1 MQGSEGALMNAAAA
15 MQGAR
20 AAQSGHRAAAP
31 DALRALP
38 SLSALVEEA
47 ATIPGVDARA
57 CVALREKIAQHAFNL
72 VVVGEFKRGKSTVI
86 NALLGADL
94 LPTGVVPLTSV
105 VTVIQYGAQPTV
117 TVNFEARA
125 SQATRLDA
133 LAGYVTEAG
142 NPQNIKGVREV
153 TVVFPAEWLQGGIR
167 LVDTP
172 GIGSVHR
179 HNTEVTYRYLPR
191 ADAVIFVAS
200 ADQPLSQAE
209 LDFLAT
215 VRNYAGKVF
224 CLLNKMDYLTPAEQA
239 ESLAFVVGA
248 VTAALGTPVPVFGVS
263 ARQSLQAQATGAEPL
278 AQASGMPAFGE
289 VLRRF
294 LSEEGGEVWMA
305 SLLHQLQRLLAE
317 ARLTVEL
324 ELRALNSP
332 LKVLES
338 NLRAMSARKVELLQ
352 DTSDVDAVLEADA
365 RKLIREQVE
374 PELAVFKEQLTRRL
388 QADLGSWCE
397 ELKDRRATDFRAGL
411 EERLIAEVRG
421 VYEIWQ
427 ADADAKL
434 NRAFEGLC
442 ARVER
447 RIQDSVDDLLRY
459 SAELFDI
466 PFAAVSAQT
475 LWRSPTRFYFKSW
488 DEPPGLKQLTN
499 SLVPLLPRVLGS
511 RLILR
516 DARRRATDLADMQA
530 GRLRHDFDERLRD
543 NVRSFRQDLLQRIER
558 TLQGIEA
565 AIEQG
570 RAMRVRGETEAA
582 ARREELTATLSRIA
596 SLEARVR
603 LDS

>member
-1 MQGSEGALMNAAAA
+1 MQASSA

-20 AAQSGHRAAAP
+20 AAQPGHPAAVP

-47 ATIPGVDARA
+47 AAVPGVDARA
-57 CVALREKIAQHAFNL
+57 CAALREKIEQHAFNL
-72 VVVGEFKRGKSTVI
+72 VVVGEFKRGKSTII

-105 VTVIQYGAQPTV
+105 VTVIQYGVQPTV
-117 TVNFEARA
+117 TVDFEDRA
-125 SQATRLDA
+125 SQAARLDA
-133 LAGYVTEAG
+133 LADYVTEAG
-142 NPQNIKGVREV
+142 NPQNVKGVREV
-153 TVVFPAEWLQGGIR
+153 TVVVPAEWLQGGIR

-200 ADQPLSQAE
+200 ADQPLSRAE
-209 LDFLAT
+209 LDFLAMA
-215 VRNYAGKVF
+215 RSHAGKVF

-263 ARQSLQAQATGAEPL
+263 ARQALRARAPGAE
-278 AQASGMPAFGE
+278 AASVASGMPAFGA

-294 LSEEGGEVWMA
+294 LSEEGGAVWMA
-305 SLLHQLQRLLAE
+305 SLRHRLQRLLAE
-317 ARLTVEL
+317 ARLSVEL
-324 ELRALNSP
+324 ELRALDSP
-332 LKVLES
+332 LKALES
-338 NLRAMSARKVELLQ
+338 NLRAMSARKGELLQ
-352 DTSDVDAVLEADA
+352 DESDVEAVLEAEA
-365 RKLIREQVE
+365 RKLVSARVE

-388 QADLGSWCE
+388 QAALETWCQEQKGLGAAA
-397 ELKDRRATDFRAGL
+397 LQAALD
-411 EERLIAEVRG
+411 ERLLAEVRG
-421 VYEIWQ
+421 AYEIWQ
-427 ADADAKL
+427 ADADANL
-434 NRAFEGLC
+434 SRAFEGLC
-442 ARVER
+442 ARLER
-447 RIQDSVDDLLRY
+447 RMQDGVDDLLRY
-459 SAELFDI
+459 AAELFDV
-466 PFAAVSAQT
+466 PFTAVSAPT
-475 LWRSPTRFYFKSW
+475 LWRSPARFYFKAW

-499 SLVPLLPRVLGS
+499 SLVSLLPRTFRS

-516 DARRRATDLADMQA
+516 DAQRRAADLADMQA

-543 NVRSFRQDLLQRIER
+543 NVRSFRRDLLQRIER
-558 TLQGIEA
+558 TLQGVET

-570 RAMRVRGETEAA
+570 RAMRARGETEAA
-582 ARREELTATLSRIA
+582 ARREQLEAILSRIA

-603 LDS
+603 LDT

>member
-1 MQGSEGALMNAAAA
+1 MHGKPSDAAPATLADLVEAAAA
-15 MQGAR
+15 
-20 AAQSGHRAAAP
+20 
-31 DALRALP
+31 
-38 SLSALVEEA
+38 
-47 ATIPGVDARA
+47 IPGIPQEPLTN
-57 CVALREKIAQHAFNL
+57 LREKQALHAFNL
-72 VVVGEFKRGKSTVI
+72 VVAGEFKRGKSTVI

-94 LPTGVVPLTSV
+94 LPTGVIPLTSV
-105 VTVIQYGAQPTV
+105 VTVLQYGMQPAV
-117 TVNFEARA
+117 MVEFEDRA
-125 SQATRLDA
+125 SHAAPLDD
-133 LAGYVTEAG
+133 LADYVTEAR
-142 NPQNIKGVREV
+142 NPKNTKGVREV
-153 TVVFPAEWLQGGIR
+153 TVVSPAEWLQGGIR

-200 ADQPLSQAE
+200 ADQPLSLAE

-215 VRNYAGKVF
+215 VRNHAGKVF

-239 ESLAFVVGA
+239 ESLAFVISA

-278 AQASGMPAFGE
+278 VQASGMPAFGE

-305 SLLHQLQRLLAE
+305 SLRHQLLRLLAE
-317 ARLTVEL
+317 ARLSIEL
-324 ELRALNSP
+324 ELRALNAP

-338 NLRAMSARKVELLQ
+338 NLQAMSARKGELLQ
-352 DTSDVDAVLEADA
+352 DKSDVDAVLEADA
-365 RKLIREQVE
+365 RKLIGERVE

-388 QADLGSWCE
+388 HAALRSWCE
-397 ELKDRRATDFRAGL
+397 ELKDRRAAALRAGL
-411 EERLIAEVRG
+411 EERLLAEVRG
-421 VYEIWQ
+421 AYEIWQ

-434 NRAFEGLC
+434 SRAFEDLC
-442 ARVER
+442 TRVER
-447 RIQDSVDDLLRY
+447 RIQDSVDDLLRF

-499 SLVPLLPRVLGS
+499 SLVPLLPRALGS

-516 DARRRATDLADMQA
+516 DAQRRAADLADMQA

-570 RAMRVRGETEAA
+570 RAMRVGGETEAA

-596 SLEARVR
+596 SLETRVR

>member
-1 MQGSEGALMNAAAA
+1 MQTVASVQSAGAAQPRHGAAA
-15 MQGAR
+15 R
-20 AAQSGHRAAAP
+20 
-31 DALRALP
+31 DVLRALP

-47 ATIPGVDARA
+47 ATIAGVDSRA
-57 CVALREKIAQHAFNL
+57 CVALREKITQHAFNL

-94 LPTGVVPLTSV
+94 LPTGVIPLTSV
-105 VTVIQYGAQPTV
+105 VTVLQYGMQPAV
-117 TVNFEARA
+117 MVEFEDRA
-125 SQATRLDA
+125 SHAAPLDD
-133 LAGYVTEAG
+133 LADYVTEAR
-142 NPQNIKGVREV
+142 NPKNTKGVREV
-153 TVVFPAEWLQGGIR
+153 TVVSPAEWLQGGIR

-200 ADQPLSQAE
+200 ADQPLSLAE

-215 VRNYAGKVF
+215 VRNHAGKVF

-239 ESLAFVVGA
+239 ESLAFVISA

-278 AQASGMPAFGE
+278 VQASGMPAFGE

-305 SLLHQLQRLLAE
+305 SLRHQLLRLLAE
-317 ARLTVEL
+317 ARLSIEL
-324 ELRALNSP
+324 ELRALNAP

-338 NLRAMSARKVELLQ
+338 NLQAMSARKGELLQ
-352 DTSDVDAVLEADA
+352 DKSDVDAVLEADA
-365 RKLIREQVE
+365 RKLIGERVE

-388 QADLGSWCE
+388 HAALRSWCE
-397 ELKDRRATDFRAGL
+397 ELKDRRAAALRAGL
-411 EERLIAEVRG
+411 EERLLAEVRG
-421 VYEIWQ
+421 AYEIWQ

-434 NRAFEGLC
+434 SRAFEDLC
-442 ARVER
+442 TRVER
-447 RIQDSVDDLLRY
+447 RIQDSVDDLLRF

-499 SLVPLLPRVLGS
+499 SLVPLLPRALGS

-516 DARRRATDLADMQA
+516 DAQRRAADLADMQA

-570 RAMRVRGETEAA
+570 RAMRVGGETEAA

-596 SLEARVR
+596 SLETRVR

>member
-1 MQGSEGALMNAAAA
+1 MQVAAS
-15 MQGAR
+15 MQGAG
-20 AAQSGHRAAAP
+20 AAQRRHGATAR
-31 DALRALP
+31 DVLGALP

-47 ATIPGVDARA
+47 ATIAAVDPRA
-57 CVALREKIAQHAFNL
+57 CVALEEKIAQHAFNL

-94 LPTGVVPLTSV
+94 LPTGVIPLTSI
-105 VTVIQYGAQPTV
+105 VTVLQYGMPPAV
-117 TVNFEARA
+117 MIEFKDRA
-125 SQATRLDA
+125 SQAAPLDD
-133 LAGYVTEAG
+133 LAEYVTEAR
-142 NPQNIKGVREV
+142 NPKNTKGVREV

-215 VRNYAGKVF
+215 VRNHAGKVF
-224 CLLNKMDYLTPAEQA
+224 CLLNKMDYLTPAEQS
-239 ESLAFVVGA
+239 ESLAFVISA
-248 VTAALGTPVPVFGVS
+248 VTAALGAPVPVFGVS

-278 AQASGMPAFGE
+278 AQASGIPAFGE

-305 SLLHQLQRLLAE
+305 SLRHQLLRLLAE
-317 ARLTVEL
+317 ARLSVEL
-324 ELRALNSP
+324 ELRALQSP
-332 LKVLES
+332 LEALES
-338 NLRAMSARKVELLQ
+338 NLRAMSARKGELLQ
-352 DTSDVDAVLEADA
+352 DKSDVDAVLEADA
-365 RKLIREQVE
+365 RRLFREQVE
-374 PELAVFKEQLTRRL
+374 PELAVFKEQLTQRL
-388 QADLGSWCE
+388 QAALGSWC
-397 ELKDRRATDFRAGL
+397 LDLSDCRAAALRAGL
-411 EERLIAEVRG
+411 EERLLAEVRG
-421 VYEIWQ
+421 AYETWQ
-427 ADADAKL
+427 ADADAQL
-434 NRAFEGLC
+434 CRAFEGVC

-459 SAELFDI
+459 SAGLFDI
-466 PFAAVSAQT
+466 PFAAVRAPT

-488 DEPPGLKQLTN
+488 DEPPGLKQLTDW
-499 SLVPLLPRVLGS
+499 LVPLLPRVLGS

-516 DARRRATDLADMQA
+516 DARRRAADLADMQA

-558 TLQGIEA
+558 TTQRIEA

-570 RAMRVRGETEAA
+570 RATRVRGETGAA
-582 ARREELTATLSRIA
+582 TRREELAAALSRIT